1 MRSPTFTL
9 GGTATLRR
17 LYQKNF
23 HTPKMYLTRLNVYK
37 LQLSTSNNFRD
48 MRGSQLYTRGAA
60 LWNTP
65 SGKIVISKKCTW
77 PYL

>member
-48 MRGSQLYTRGAA
+48 MRGSQLYTRGAVPPPHILA
-60 LWNTP
+60 EKL
-65 SGKIVISKKCTW
+65 S
-77 PYL
+77 YLKRVLGQI